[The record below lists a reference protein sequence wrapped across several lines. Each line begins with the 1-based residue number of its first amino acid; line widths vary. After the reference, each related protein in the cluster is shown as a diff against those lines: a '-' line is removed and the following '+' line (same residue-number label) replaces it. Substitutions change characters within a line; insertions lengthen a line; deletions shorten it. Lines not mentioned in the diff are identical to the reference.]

1 MTWPNQYQ
9 TSHHTHRHT
18 HTLPTAILDAC
29 DQNLHHNNTDVR
41 TKIFREAS
49 QTNQTDLQ
57 IREQYWSLILFDQMF
72 DVFQILPNMIS
83 IKQGG
88 QTTKCLVLQFS
99 QRIVFI
105 YCRLVGMVWKQEPE
119 ATWIANICSLSLWS
133 TEALVWGRS
142 WTMLPFC
149 SSVTHESDWDYSS
162 MTSTS
167 ITCLLQL
174 LFGIIITNKG

>member
-1 MTWPNQYQ
+1 
-9 TSHHTHRHT
+9 
-18 HTLPTAILDAC
+18 
-29 DQNLHHNNTDVR
+29 
-41 TKIFREAS
+41 
-49 QTNQTDLQ
+49 
-57 IREQYWSLILFDQMF
+57 
-72 DVFQILPNMIS
+72 MIS

-88 QTTKCLVLQFS
+88 KTTKCLLLQFS

-105 YCRLVGMVWKQEPE
+105 CCRLVGMVWKQEPE
-119 ATWIANICSLSLWS
+119 ATWMANICSLSLWS

-167 ITCLLQL
+167 ITCLLQV
-174 LFGIIITNKG
+174 LFRIIITNKRLSWEKKNRQCQNWTLLKAQLQENKSNGFGGDNRISSNVQPMIIHVSLHKLYSIYHQHLMLTKI